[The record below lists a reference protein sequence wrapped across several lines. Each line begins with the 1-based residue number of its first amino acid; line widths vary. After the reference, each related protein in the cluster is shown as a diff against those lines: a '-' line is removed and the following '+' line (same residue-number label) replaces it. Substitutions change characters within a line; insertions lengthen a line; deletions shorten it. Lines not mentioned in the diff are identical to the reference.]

1 MQKRNRVIQCL
12 TAILTALHSASFA
25 QAPVIDLPERRC
37 TLQEV
42 IGHLQFQS
50 FERRAAIAEQTLPLL
65 KTVEA
70 LNNKA
75 KDPKKP
81 IGEQLSIPDLEK
93 FSRAS
98 QQMQTMQLTSLMES
112 RRLRDL
118 KAIERMA
125 ILADQEYRWTQ
136 TPKDGTDDAA
146 YHSAYQ
152 VIKLVSKNL
161 ELSEPKTKQCTLE
174 FALHKQMLE
183 PTVKLE
189 PLLPQL
195 PAASSFVKSLNS
207 KYKMDP
213 IDRKKLTAS
222 DRAKYDDLETNL
234 FSVFRK
240 NYEYMKDIESIKV
253 LASALE
259 LMHQASMQDIAI
271 GGGSFDVVGK
281 TIQRNIQNKA
291 YDESTQLA
299 MGMWTKIN
307 ERIPSQDVTDW
318 KKFSTK

>member
-1 MQKRNRVIQCL
+1 MQKQNWAIKCL
-12 TAILTALHSASFA
+12 TVIVTALHSVSFA

-50 FERRAAIAEQTLPLL
+50 IDRRAAIAEQTLPLL

-70 LNNKA
+70 LNNKG
-75 KDPKKP
+75 KDPGKP
-81 IGEQLSIPDLEK
+81 IGEQLSIPDLEI

-98 QQMQTMQLTSLMES
+98 QRMQTMQLTSLMES

-136 TPKDGTDDAA
+136 TPKDGTDDAV
-146 YHSAYQ
+146 YHAAYQ
-152 VIKLVSKNL
+152 VIKLLSKNL
-161 ELSEPKTKQCTLE
+161 ELTEPKTKQCTLE

-183 PTVKLE
+183 PTAKLE
-189 PLLPQL
+189 PLLPQV
-195 PAASSFVKSLNS
+195 PDASSFVKSLNS

-213 IDRKKLTAS
+213 IDRKRLTAS
-222 DRAKYDDLETNL
+222 ERAKYDDLETNL

-240 NYEYMKDIESIKV
+240 NYEYMRDIQSIKV
-253 LASALE
+253 MANALE
-259 LMHQASMQDIAI
+259 LMHQASLQDIAI
-271 GGGSFDVVGK
+271 GGGSFDAVGK

-307 ERIPSQDVTDW
+307 EKIPSQDITDW
-318 KKFSTK
+318 KKLTSN